1 MTEMIRKH
9 ICIGVEDSRRAPT
22 IQNTGYISGIEE
34 SRKSE
39 SMTDVGWVYCIAGFD
54 RAPVYVSVW

>member
-1 MTEMIRKH
+1 MIREH

-22 IQNTGYISGIEE
+22 IQNTGYISGTGKSKE
-34 SRKSE
+34 SE
-39 SMTDVGWVYCIAGFD
+39 TLTDVGWVYCISGFD